1 VFAHSSI
8 SIRVFI
14 RAPPQSTL
22 SPIRNL
28 DLLFK
33 NWRRSADLLP
43 FQSDIYFDTVG
54 DFDERDATRHAVLFA
69 IESHGAVETAGGR
82 SFAVAREGEFL
93 HLGDTA
99 NGEVALDV
107 KVVWSGLNDFR
118 RLESDQRRFLYVKE
132 ILTLQLAVLH
142 VVSGVDAV
150 GFNLDVY
157 RGARDLPR
165 RKRNLRVPLLK
176 DALDRNGRIDGK
188 LNSAF
193 LGRNFVGW
201 NLCTTWLRCGKRTD
215 QPCRERKHAANSC
228 AQAAY
233 RRRRRLE
240 SWGLLAAHA
249 RSVAVFAACAQS
261 ALSRADYD
269 FGRS

>member
-1 VFAHSSI
+1 MASRSAASAGETLMCLLIRRSPFVYSSE
-8 SIRVFI
+8 RG
-14 RAPPQSTL
+14 RNATLPPT
-22 SPIRNL
+22 RNL

-54 DFDERDATRHAVLFA
+54 DFDERYATRHAVLFA

-107 KVVWSGLNDFR
+107 KGVWSGLNDFR

-142 VVSGVDAV
+142 VVSG
-150 GFNLDVY
+150 
-157 RGARDLPR
+157 
-165 RKRNLRVPLLK
+165 
-176 DALDRNGRIDGK
+176 
-188 LNSAF
+188 
-193 LGRNFVGW
+193 
-201 NLCTTWLRCGKRTD
+201 
-215 QPCRERKHAANSC
+215 
-228 AQAAY
+228 
-233 RRRRRLE
+233 
-240 SWGLLAAHA
+240 
-249 RSVAVFAACAQS
+249 
-261 ALSRADYD
+261 
-269 FGRS
+269 